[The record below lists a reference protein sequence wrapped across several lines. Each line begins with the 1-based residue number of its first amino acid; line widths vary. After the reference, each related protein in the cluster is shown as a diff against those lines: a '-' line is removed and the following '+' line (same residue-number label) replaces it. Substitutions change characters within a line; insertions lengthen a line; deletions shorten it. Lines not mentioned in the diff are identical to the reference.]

1 MKEILISFINQ
12 KYLFIFLSEK
22 KKIFFDEILL
32 NSSECKVLLYKNK
45 YTVPINK
52 PKPNS
57 ITNEFLFHEQDKKQR
72 ESK

>member
-1 MKEILISFINQ
+1 M
-12 KYLFIFLSEK
+12 
-22 KKIFFDEILL
+22 
-32 NSSECKVLLYKNK
+32 LLYKNK

-52 PKPNS
+52 PKSNS